1 LELLRRGLLR
11 EREHRC
17 EEEAHVVEDGGDGGV
32 DAERLGARRESREVG
47 DQGRVERQS
56 EGYMRVVAK
65 LKFGTILKERRGF
78 ERQGDCGVTSTLG

>member
-11 EREHRC
+11 ERQHRC

-32 DAERLGARRESREVG
+32 NSERVSARRETWESG

-56 EGYMRVVAK
+56 EGYMRVVAE
-65 LKFGTILKERRGF
+65 LKFGAILKERRGF
-78 ERQGDCGVTSTLG
+78 ERQGDGGVAPTLG